1 MTRLWMIVLR
11 ILKECLLTYNK
22 INMKENENFENL
34 IILYLISVISIFAS
48 LEVLAYCG
56 VLK

>member
-1 MTRLWMIVLR
+1 
-11 ILKECLLTYNK
+11 
-22 INMKENENFENL
+22 MKENENFENL